1 MWPQLKQKLVEQLFN
16 LKQHCSDNNSGA
28 KSVVVVEAAVMLE
41 AGWED
46 ILDAV
51 WLLRSP
57 HQHKFLVEHRNH
69 SPDQANMK
77 IEAQSHRRGINKTTI
92 KEELAKGVVTTII
105 DNDGDIDSLTQKLI
119 YAWNDPDCWKH
130 F

>member
-1 MWPQLKQKLVEQLFN
+1 LKKKLVEQLLN
-16 LKQHCSDNNSGA
+16 LKQQHCNKNSEVKA
-28 KSVVVVEAAVMLE
+28 VVVVEAAVMLE

-46 ILDAV
+46 LLDAV

-77 IEAQSHRRGINKTTI
+77 IQAQSHRRGIGKTTV
-92 KEELAKGVVTTII
+92 KEELANGFVTAII
-105 DNDGDIDSLTQKLI
+105 DNDGDIDSLTQKLL
-119 YAWNDPDCWKH
+119 YAWNDPNCWKQ

>member
-1 MWPQLKQKLVEQLFN
+1 LKAKLVEQLLN
-16 LKQHCSDNNSGA
+16 LKQQHYNKNSGV

-77 IEAQSHRRGINKTTI
+77 IQAQSHRRGIAKTTV
-92 KEELAKGVVTTII
+92 KEELANGFITAII
-105 DNDGDIDSLTQKLI
+105 DNDGDIDSLTQKLL
-119 YAWNDPDCWKH
+119 YAWNDPDCWKQ